1 MVGATQEFV
10 RDSFDTKAT
19 LDELSFAG
27 RKAAVLRGHHVVL
40 GALVSRGNPRYLFPQ
55 MKAVERALEKA
66 HGPALVDWDGRVA
79 GLDQTRTIL
88 ESFPSGGFRRVH
100 GGGGGAG

>member
-40 GALVSRGNPRYLFPQ
+40 AALVSRGDPRYLFPQ

-66 HGPALVDWDGRVA
+66 HGPALDDWDGRGA
-79 GLDQTRTIL
+79 GLDQTGTIL
-88 ESFPSGGFRRVH
+88 AAYLPGGFRRVH
-100 GGGGGAG
+100 GGRR